1 MQFMPFLR
9 PIFSKRQNFWI
20 QIPIDNLRPNGI
32 FLITNEISE
41 ALLAIFLK
49 KQFKNL
55 KKIIFKEKMGFF
67 QLPQCSASTPDCF
80 I

>member
-1 MQFMPFLR
+1 MQFMPILR

-49 KQFKNL
+49 NKVKNL
-55 KKIIFKEKMGFF
+55 KKKFFEGKNGIF
-67 QLPQCSASTPDCF
+67 AISTVHYINP
-80 I
+80 